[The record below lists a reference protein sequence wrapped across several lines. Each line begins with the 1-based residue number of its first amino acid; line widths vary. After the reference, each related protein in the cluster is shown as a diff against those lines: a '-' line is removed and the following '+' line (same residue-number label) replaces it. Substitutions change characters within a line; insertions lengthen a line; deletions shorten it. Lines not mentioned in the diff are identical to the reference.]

1 MGEEKKKEKKR
12 AKGSNTSLK
21 NTPLKK
27 KKKLHS
33 IKSLWWLLSFG
44 WSYWVSNAPTG

>member
-27 KKKLHS
+27 KN
-33 IKSLWWLLSFG
+33 
-44 WSYWVSNAPTG
+44 YTASNLCGGC